1 MPVPAM
7 VASILDWLRAGYPE
21 GVPPKDYFPLL
32 ALLNRGLTP
41 DEIRSV
47 AEELLRAGH
56 LEIIRRRD
64 PSAGGL
70 ASPTSRRARPTSAG
84 SVPGWRPADGRWP
97 IRTNGA

>member
-32 ALLNRGLTP
+32 ALLNRGLGP

-47 AEELLRAGH
+47 AEELARAGH
-56 LEIIRRRD
+56 LETSDGEIRRLVASITNEP
-64 PSAGGL
+64 PSETDLSRVRARLAAGG
-70 ASPTSRRARPTSAG
+70 
-84 SVPGWRPADGRWP
+84 WP
-97 IRTNGA
+97 LTDPHGNGA